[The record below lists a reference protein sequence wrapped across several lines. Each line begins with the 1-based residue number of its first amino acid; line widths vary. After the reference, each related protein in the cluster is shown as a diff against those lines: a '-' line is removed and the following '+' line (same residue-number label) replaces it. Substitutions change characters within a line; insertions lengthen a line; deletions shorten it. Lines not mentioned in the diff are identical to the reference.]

1 MYRTSVKLR
10 LKKEQYLVAHSLLE
24 QIYTK
29 VMKSN
34 LQPSVYDM
42 LLAEFAEKK
51 ISANAFRM
59 WQDRPM
65 NKLYVWQLPTSVAFG
80 LKMELGK
87 INEDMLFD
95 DPVKIPVMGLG
106 SKISRALAP

>member
-1 MYRTSVKLR
+1 MYKTSVKLR
-10 LKKEQYLVAHSLLE
+10 IKKEQYLVAHSLLE

-29 VMKSN
+29 VMQSKREPG
-34 LQPSVYDM
+34 LYDM
-42 LLAEFAEKK
+42 ILAEFAEKK
-51 ISANAFRM
+51 IGANAYRM

-65 NKLYVWQLPTSVAFG
+65 NKFYVWQLPTSVAYG

-95 DPVKIPVMGLG
+95 DPVKIPLMGLG
-106 SKISRALAP
+106 SKISRALQ